1 MSNEQEDKIK
11 AVIARAEKLLALSRN
26 NDNEAEA
33 AAASAKF
40 TKLMEDHNLDMAV
53 LGKSGKGHQGAPRS
67 DKKQKGGLYG
77 WQRALWK
84 SCAEL
89 NMCVYW
95 SLKGLERGAVYEH
108 RILGSEVNVLAT
120 RLLAEYLQQT
130 VERLAQD
137 WAKQMGYKSV
147 FVREAIAVRE
157 GMASRLTERLAEARR
172 QRLAEDKRKAA
183 EAAAAAKH
191 PSAAPGTGLVLADVI
206 QSEDDLNWDYR
217 YGYEPGTT
225 ARNRAEQKARDANR
239 KARRDMWD
247 TDRTR
252 FYSVY
257 SEADAA
263 EMEREDA
270 ADKKREAD
278 YELYM
283 AGKYSDTYGTGY
295 KKPRASRSTGGGY
308 YRERAKTAAE
318 ERAELP
324 AYREGRRKGDD
335 IGLDQQVDKEK
346 KAAIQ

>member
-1 MSNEQEDKIK
+1 VQTEQEVKIA
-11 AVIARAEKLLALSRN
+11 AVIERAKKLLALAQN

-53 LGKSGKGHQGAPRS
+53 LGKSGKGHQGAPRA

-77 WQRALWK
+77 WQRELWK
-84 SCAEL
+84 SCAQL

-137 WAKQMGYKSV
+137 WAKAMGYKSC
-147 FVREAIAVRE
+147 FVREAIAIRE
-157 GMASRLTERLAEARR
+157 GMAKRLTERLEQARAERI
-172 QRLAEDKRKAA
+172 AEDRRKAA

-206 QSEDDLNWDYR
+206 QSEDDLNRDYQ
-217 YGYEPGTT
+217 YGYEPGTS
-225 ARNRAEQKARDANR
+225 ARLRAEQKAREANR
-239 KARRDMWD
+239 TARRTMWK
-247 TDRTR
+247 TDLAKFQETYGVEDFEAMKLEDAREAK
-252 FYSVY
+252 
-257 SEADAA
+257 SEADW
-263 EMEREDA
+263 
-270 ADKKREAD
+270 K
-278 YELYM
+278 LYM
-283 AGKYSDTYGTGY
+283 AGKPSDTFGAGM
-295 KKPRASRSTGGGY
+295 KKQRASRATYGA

-324 AYREGRRKGDD
+324 SYREGLRKGDT
-335 IGLDQQVDKEK
+335 IGLDKQVDQNKK
-346 KAAIQ
+346 KALG